1 MRLIP
6 VLTAIL
12 VMAFLFVLVVERDTL
27 RAFAAG
33 ETAQPAGN
41 SSSTDAETTSAETN
55 DVGDTAQASKKVR
68 VVAIHSQARMVDSAV
83 VLRGETEANREVQ
96 VRAETGGLVVS
107 EPLRRGTHVDRSQEL
122 CRLEA
127 GTRTA
132 ILAEAQARFAEAKA
146 RVPST
151 AATVAEAEARLEEA
165 MINDNAARKLS
176 EGGFASSTRVAS
188 AAASVRAAEASVQ
201 AARSGLETTQAGIES
216 AQALVAAAQRDIE
229 RLVIT
234 APFEGLLESD
244 TAELGSLVQAGSLC
258 ATIIQ
263 LNPILIVGFV
273 PETAINRV
281 NVGALA
287 GAQLST
293 GEQVRGQVT
302 FVSRSADPL
311 TRTFRV
317 EVAVPND
324 DLRIRDGQT
333 AEIYIASDGAEAHLI
348 PQSALTLND
357 EGTLGVRMVGEG
369 DLVEFA
375 AIEVLRDSAEGIWIE
390 GPPKDANIIVIG
402 QEYVEEG
409 VAVLPFYEEPA

>member
-1 MRLIP
+1 
-6 VLTAIL
+6 
-12 VMAFLFVLVVERDTL
+12 
-27 RAFAAG
+27 
-33 ETAQPAGN
+33 
-41 SSSTDAETTSAETN
+41 
-55 DVGDTAQASKKVR
+55 
-68 VVAIHSQARMVDSAV
+68 
-83 VLRGETEANREVQ
+83 
-96 VRAETGGLVVS
+96 
-107 EPLRRGTHVDRSQEL
+107 
-122 CRLEA
+122 
-127 GTRTA
+127 
-132 ILAEAQARFAEAKA
+132 
-146 RVPST
+146 
-151 AATVAEAEARLEEA
+151 
-165 MINDNAARKLS
+165 
-176 EGGFASSTRVAS
+176 
-188 AAASVRAAEASVQ
+188 
-201 AARSGLETTQAGIES
+201 
-216 AQALVAAAQRDIE
+216 LVAAAQRDIE